1 MISTNFPALDELPLA
16 DKQALAGVVLRQPLV
31 WVGGKAQCVC
41 PGRAAHTK
49 PDADTDCFVYV
60 EPGAPNVDC
69 FHSACT
75 STRAL
80 LTHDLQSIIGKARV
94 AFNRPKALAASSAH
108 GAGSPTILTRRKS
121 TVAAFDPAK
130 LEAIAA
136 KMDGLDEAWF
146 AARSPKCVTNR
157 TPASFLH
164 ELYLPGEKVVVF
176 DNFKSQGQALWEHRG
191 VPFDAGELDSFRKGA
206 LEGVWFL
213 CNPVNGEYAET
224 ERGPSRR
231 SFRTVT
237 SWRYLVLESDK
248 ADPAQWLAVLA
259 QMPLAIVAIYTSG
272 GRSTHALVRVAAT
285 SKAHWDA
292 IAAEL
297 KPTVIPFGAD
307 PGAISA
313 VRLTRLPCC
322 RREEKGALQRL
333 IYLNGHP
340 RPVPIAELPV
350 IAPGW
355 ADWQPADQDG
365 FNAGGEL

>member
-94 AFNRPKALAASSAH
+94 AFNRPKALAASSAQ
-108 GAGSPTILTRRKS
+108 GAGSPTILTRGKA
-121 TVAAFDPAK
+121 VIPAFDPAK
-130 LEAIAA
+130 LATIAA
-136 KMDGLDEAWF
+136 KMDGADEAWF
-146 AARSPKCVTNR
+146 AARSPKCVGNR

-191 VPFDAGELDSFRKGA
+191 VPFDAGELACLTTGA
-206 LEGVWFL
+206 PEGVWFL
-213 CNPVNGEYAET
+213 CNPVNGEYADT
-224 ERGPSRR
+224 LRGPSRR

-259 QMPLAIVAIYTSG
+259 QMPLAIAAIYTSG
-272 GRSTHALVRVAAT
+272 GRSIHALVRVDAT
-285 SKAHWDA
+285 SKSHWDT
-292 IAAEL
+292 IADEL
-297 KPTVIPFGAD
+297 RPMVIPFGAD

-322 RREEKGALQRL
+322 RREEKGSLQRL
-333 IYLNGHP
+333 IYLNGDP
-340 RPVPIAELPV
+340 RPVPIADLPV

-355 ADWQPADQDG
+355 ANWQPADQDG
-365 FNAGGEL
+365 FNARREL